1 MMYGTTRE
9 DTIRMWGEEQSTPVT
24 ASEQDAAKLVK
35 GWVRW
40 RDPSDPVAILAARY
54 DRAWETGAESMTG
67 SGRGARYPE
76 GWADSL
82 ASGIKKQILDEIS
95 VRNLETVTAS
105 AVTKAMRYGRFLS

>member
-82 ASGIKKQILDEIS
+82 ARALKGQIADDI
-95 VRNLETVTAS
+95 RNLETVTAD